1 MQQLEQCLSRVP
13 FYQNIPRIRQDVQQ
27 VMYNCTTL
35 RPNVGIFQSP
45 NNGGPSQLTLF
56 YLSGVVPIMYHGV
69 TYNIPVTVYL
79 DPPYPN
85 VPPRVFVT
93 PTSDM
98 IIKPNHR
105 YVDGNGRVYLPQ
117 ISQWNA
123 YRSSLAEI
131 VGVCSSTFS
140 AEPPVVSV
148 PKQSVRPAAPVTATV
163 ISHGP
168 VLVSGPSRRDQLTK
182 SITIKIRAKL
192 PVKLKSE
199 IDAINDYRQRAIKYL
214 DHGKKLH
221 AIGSELSII
230 RSACEKKKE
239 EVDGLIHETSEWLIE
254 RKSTSLDDSDR
265 DTLSYLDAE
274 TVVGQQVV
282 DLMAEECAIEDL
294 IDLLNER
301 NRSGLLSMSELL
313 REVRALTRKL
323 FEIKFIKDR
332 CLVVVKTRVH

>member
-1 MQQLEQCLSRVP
+1 
-13 FYQNIPRIRQDVQQ
+13 
-27 VMYNCTTL
+27 
-35 RPNVGIFQSP
+35 
-45 NNGGPSQLTLF
+45 
-56 YLSGVVPIMYHGV
+56 
-69 TYNIPVTVYL
+69 
-79 DPPYPN
+79 
-85 VPPRVFVT
+85 
-93 PTSDM
+93 
-98 IIKPNHR
+98 
-105 YVDGNGRVYLPQ
+105 
-117 ISQWNA
+117 
-123 YRSSLAEI
+123 
-131 VGVCSSTFS
+131 
-140 AEPPVVSV
+140 
-148 PKQSVRPAAPVTATV
+148 
-163 ISHGP
+163 
-168 VLVSGPSRRDQLTK
+168 
-182 SITIKIRAKL
+182 
-192 PVKLKSE
+192 
-199 IDAINDYRQRAIKYL
+199 
-214 DHGKKLH
+214 
-221 AIGSELSII
+221 LSII